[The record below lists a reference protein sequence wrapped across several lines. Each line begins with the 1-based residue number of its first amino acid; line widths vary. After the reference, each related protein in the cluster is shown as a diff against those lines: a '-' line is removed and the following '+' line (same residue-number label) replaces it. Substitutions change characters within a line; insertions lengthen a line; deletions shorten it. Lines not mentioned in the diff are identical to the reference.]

1 MSSSGLV
8 LVVIGAIIFLIGLVR
23 HFAHMTFLN
32 IGGHGSVLLFVVGII
47 VALIGIVIGQQG
59 RRAVV

>member
-8 LVVIGAIIFLIGLVR
+8 LVVIGTIIFLIGLVR

-32 IGGHGSVLLFVVGII
+32 VGGHGSIILLVIGII

-59 RRAVV
+59 RAVV

>member
-8 LVVIGAIIFLIGLVR
+8 LIVIGAIIFLIGLVR

-32 IGGHGSVLLFVVGII
+32 VGGHGSVILFVVGII
-47 VALIGIVIGQQG
+47 VALIGIVIGQQS

>member
-1 MSSSGLV
+1 MSGSGLV

-32 IGGHGSVLLFVVGII
+32 IGGHGSVLLFAIGII

>member
-32 IGGHGSVLLFVVGII
+32 IAGHGSVLLFVIGII
-47 VALIGIVIGQQG
+47 VALVGIVIAQQG

>member
-8 LVVIGAIIFLIGLVR
+8 LIVIGAIIFLIGLVR

-32 IGGHGSVLLFVVGII
+32 VDGHGSVILFVVGII
-47 VALIGIVIGQQG
+47 VALIGIVIGQQS